1 MKQKVENHVT
11 QKMLVEF
18 FVAKVHVA
26 ERGMKYAVKTR
37 AVPGVMRINSTI
49 TRVRDGKSSGRPDRA
64 R

>member
-11 QKMLVEF
+11 QKKLVEF

-26 ERGMKYAVKTR
+26 ERGMKYAVKTC
-37 AVPGVMRINSTI
+37 AVPRVMGKNSTI
-49 TRVRDGKSSGRPDRA
+49 TRVRDGKSGGRPVRA